1 MLGKGVDASIQRA
14 MSPFQT
20 TVIDFKQV
28 FFWQDYFLTNF
39 LLVKYGPGAKTG
51 QNKKKVKLNKN

>member
-39 LLVKYGPGAKTG
+39 LLVKYGPGAKSG
-51 QNKKKVKLNKN
+51 QN